1 MGRVL
6 ERCLTILLVASIVAA
21 AALAMFGTDGLGRL
35 LQLQAQQRELT
46 ARVVARME
54 ENRRLQEAIEHLK
67 HDPAHL
73 ETVARRELGLVRP
86 DEIVYRERMRPVEPR

>member
-1 MGRVL
+1 ML
-6 ERCLTILLVASIVAA
+6 ERCLTTLLAASIVAA
-21 AALAMFGTDGLGRL
+21 AALAIFGTDGLGRL

-46 ARVVARME
+46 ARVVTRMQ
-54 ENRRLQEAIEHLK
+54 ENLRLQEAIELLK

-86 DEIVYRERMRPVEPR
+86 EEIVYRDRAGAPGPR